1 MNGYK
6 CEAWEGFE
14 NTTDIQTQGAIV
26 CHFLAREIKTVRDCI
41 AEADEKTGGIENDKH
56 LLESLIESYNWIAD
70 VTENEDLRGMILE
83 GTRTFTITLTE
94 DEFVSLANL
103 SVTLHENLDGM
114 KTVKDFESDDMTV
127 AEAVECGLPGYEAV
141 MKQLEW

>member
-6 CEAWEGFE
+6 REAWEGFDS
-14 NTTDIQTQGAIV
+14 TTDIQTQGAIV

-41 AEADEKTGGIENDKH
+41 AEADEKCGGVENDKH

-70 VTENEDLRGMILE
+70 VTENEDLRDMILE
-83 GTRTFTITLTE
+83 GTKTFMITLTE